1 MVLGGGLY
9 LRHKRTSKAKRS
21 SSVENLHPSKAKLR
35 DLSHFTSLSEYD
47 ITDKRTYIGRQPREV
62 TERSCIIIISD
73 SSVGRNHAFID
84 CRNQQYWISDMDT
97 VNGTYING
105 ERISGSRLLHHGDK
119 IRVARFEFALTLPK
133 TEHIAD
139 PLGHTCTATDT
150 IPDDERTVFRSR
162 Q

>member
-1 MVLGGGLY
+1 VFLGAGLY
-9 LRHKRTSKAKRS
+9 LKHKRRSKTRRSDYADNPQGSKA
-21 SSVENLHPSKAKLR
+21 LLC

-62 TERSCIIIISD
+62 TERSCIIIIGD

-84 CRNQQYWISDMDT
+84 CRDKQYWIRDMDT

-105 ERISGSRLLHHGDK
+105 ERISGNRQLHHGDK
-119 IRVARFEFALTLPK
+119 IRFARFEFALTLPSV
-133 TEHIAD
+133 EEISD
-139 PLGHTCTATDT
+139 PLGHTYTATDT